1 MITRPSRL
9 VAAIV
14 TIFSLLFMQLAVASY
29 VCPGDRIGEPVVQSA
44 TGMPGSVDCMGSD
57 EEQPSRCH
65 AHAQADSQSL
75 DKPASP
81 AVSAFAPVTL
91 FTALPALSAIYP
103 HGTPQAG
110 SLQLL
115 RTTAPPLAIRH
126 CRFLI

>member
-29 VCPGDRIGEPVVQSA
+29 VCPGDLLGEPA
-44 TGMPGSVDCMGSD
+44 MEYAEEMPASGDCMGSD
-57 EEQPSRCH
+57 MEQPARCH

-81 AVSAFAPVTL
+81 AVTAFAPVTL
-91 FTALPALSAIYP
+91 FTALPALSATYRP
-103 HGTPQAG
+103 DAPRAG
-110 SLQLL
+110 SPLL
-115 RTTAPPLAIRH
+115 VRTTAPPLAIRH
-126 CRFLI
+126 CRFQI